1 MFSLLLSAALASTS
15 SEVTE
20 AHAPVT
26 DFAMSHAD
34 GRHEEATR
42 ADHRHR
48 RYEPS
53 RRHDDP
59 RHRRAYPPPRRGP
72 PPPPPRPVVVVRGA
86 PAPAPVA
93 RAPARKD
100 PTNDVSLTLSA
111 LHLAVPMAAVNAEF
125 ETSRHTSLGMT
136 FGFGTPNQHPALDLG
151 LEGRGYMLGN
161 FDRGLYLGAEGRITS
176 VPFYTQTNEAALA
189 GAVFFGAKTTFKPV
203 PFTLDAQ
210 IGPQFVAGA
219 TYGAVGPM
227 VQLSAGFSF

>member
-1 MFSLLLSAALASTS
+1 MLSLLLSAALASTS
-15 SEVTE
+15 AEVSE

-26 DFAMSHAD
+26 DFAVSHAD
-34 GRHEEATR
+34 GRRHEEATY
-42 ADHRHR
+42 AEHRHHR
-48 RYEPS
+48 PN
-53 RRHDDP
+53 P
-59 RHRRAYPPPRRGP
+59 NHRRAYPPPHRRGP

-86 PAPAPVA
+86 PAAAPVA

-136 FGFGTPNQHPALDLG
+136 FGFGTPNQRPALDLG

-161 FDRGLYLGAEGRITS
+161 FDRGLYVGAEGRVTS

-189 GAVFFGAKTTFKPV
+189 GAVFFGGKTTFKPV

-227 VQLSAGFSF
+227 VQISAGFSF